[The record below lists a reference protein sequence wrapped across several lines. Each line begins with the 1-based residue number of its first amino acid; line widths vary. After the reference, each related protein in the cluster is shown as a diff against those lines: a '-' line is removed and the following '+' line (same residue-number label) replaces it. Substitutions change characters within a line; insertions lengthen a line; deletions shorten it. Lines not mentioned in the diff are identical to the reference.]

1 MHIGMTVNGRAQDHD
16 VEARTL
22 LVQYLSEACAL
33 TGTKIGCDT
42 SSCGACTV
50 LIDGESVK
58 SCTMFAAQADGAS
71 VITIEGLAT
80 DGEFHPVQQAF
91 HEQHGLQCGYCT
103 AGMVLASVSFLEE
116 NPNPTERDVRLGLE
130 GNLCRCTGYHN
141 IVKAVLAAAAAGGA
155 GVRGDCRHRARAVL
169 GQRTLRKEDPPLLTG
184 EARFVNDLFVPGA
197 RAHAPRPQR
206 GRARQDRRHRHLA
219 RHDDARCDRRDHGR
233 GPGRRLRRAAALRV
247 ARDREH
253 EASRSL
259 AARGDEVRF
268 VGDGV
273 AIVLAESAR
282 QAEDA
287 AEAVVVEYEELP
299 VVLDLEDA
307 AADTNLVHADLGTN
321 RSYTWALIPDPD
333 AVDRAFASAAHTVK
347 ERYLQQRLIPMAM
360 EPRGVCVIPEPF
372 GGDYT
377 IYSSTQVPHFLKIFM
392 AIVTG
397 IPEHR
402 LRVVV
407 PEVGGAFGSKLDIY
421 AEDALCLAMAKRLGR
436 PVRWSEERGENA
448 LATVHGRGMI
458 QDIELA
464 ADADG
469 RITAVRVQLLAD
481 MGAYLQLVTPGIPL
495 LGAFVYHGLY
505 DIPAYSFTC
514 TGVFTNRTPT
524 DAYRG
529 AGRPEATYAI
539 ERAIEA
545 LARAIGEDSVETRRR
560 NFIATDRFP
569 YTSAA
574 GLTFDSGDYGP
585 ALTRTLELVG
595 YDQLRAEQLQRRGA
609 GDTKQLGIG
618 LSSYVEMCGLAPS
631 RVLAS
636 LRYVGGGWEAATVR
650 VLPTGKV
657 QVVSGSAP
665 HGQGHETAWSMIVAQ
680 KLGVPIEDID
690 VLHSDTA
697 VAPLGLDTYGSRSAS
712 VGGAAVDLATDQVLA
727 KARTIAAHQL
737 EISEADLEY
746 VDAEFRVK
754 GTPSRTMALGAIAFE
769 AFTMHDL
776 PDGMEP
782 NLEGKV
788 AWDPPNFTFPFGVHV
803 AVVEIDEETGRVE
816 LQRYVAVDDCGN
828 QLNPMIVEGQIHGGV
843 VQGIAQ
849 ALWEEAAYDEQGNP
863 LNASLLEY
871 LVPSAAEMP
880 SFELDQTVTPSPTNP
895 LGVKGIGEAGTI
907 AATPAVMN
915 AVADALTPYGITD
928 IDMPATPERVWTA
941 MQRARSGQAAT
952 RSGGAQ

>member
-1 MHIGMTVNGRAQDHD
+1 M
-16 VEARTL
+16 
-22 LVQYLSEACAL
+22 
-33 TGTKIGCDT
+33 
-42 SSCGACTV
+42 
-50 LIDGESVK
+50 
-58 SCTMFAAQADGAS
+58 
-71 VITIEGLAT
+71 
-80 DGEFHPVQQAF
+80 QQAF

-103 AGMVLASVSFLEE
+103 AGMVMASVSFLEE
-116 NPNPTERDVRLGLE
+116 NPDPTERDVRLGLE

-141 IVKAVLAAAAAGGA
+141 IVKAVLAAAG
-155 GVRGDCRHRARAVL
+155 RGRRGSPAVTAVTEPRAVL

-197 RAHAPRPQR
+197 AHMRLVRSQVAHAKIVAIDTSLATTMPGVIDVITGADLVDDFAAPLPS
-206 GRARQDRRHRHLA
+206 AWPVTENMKHPDHWPLA
-219 RHDDARCDRRDHGR
+219 R
-233 GPGRRLRRAAALRV
+233 
-247 ARDREH
+247 
-253 EASRSL
+253 
-259 AARGDEVRF
+259 DEVRF

-321 RSYTWALIPDPD
+321 SSYTWALIPDPD

-436 PVRWSEERGENA
+436 PVRWAEERGENA

-545 LARAIGEDSVETRRR
+545 LARVIGEDSVETRRR

-574 GLTFDSGDYGP
+574 GLTFDSG
-585 ALTRTLELVG
+585 R
-595 YDQLRAEQLQRRGA
+595 LRARLDARARAGRIRPGARGAAATARRGRHEAA
-609 GDTKQLGIG
+609 GDRP
-618 LSSYVEMCGLAPS
+618 VELRRDVRARTES
-631 RVLAS
+631 RA
-636 LRYVGGGWEAATVR
+636 R
-650 VLPTGKV
+650 
-657 QVVSGSAP
+657 
-665 HGQGHETAWSMIVAQ
+665 
-680 KLGVPIEDID
+680 
-690 VLHSDTA
+690 
-697 VAPLGLDTYGSRSAS
+697 VAPVRRRRLGSRHRARAAHRQGPGRIRERAARTRPRDRVVDDRRPEAGRPHRGHRRVALGHRRSRRSAS
-712 VGGAAVDLATDQVLA
+712 TPT
-727 KARTIAAHQL
+727 AR
-737 EISEADLEY
+737 
-746 VDAEFRVK
+746 
-754 GTPSRTMALGAIAFE
+754 
-769 AFTMHDL
+769 
-776 PDGMEP
+776 
-782 NLEGKV
+782 
-788 AWDPPNFTFPFGVHV
+788 
-803 AVVEIDEETGRVE
+803 GR
-816 LQRYVAVDDCGN
+816 R
-828 QLNPMIVEGQIHGGV
+828 P
-843 VQGIAQ
+843 
-849 ALWEEAAYDEQGNP
+849 
-863 LNASLLEY
+863 
-871 LVPSAAEMP
+871 
-880 SFELDQTVTPSPTNP
+880 
-895 LGVKGIGEAGTI
+895 
-907 AATPAVMN
+907 
-915 AVADALTPYGITD
+915 
-928 IDMPATPERVWTA
+928 
-941 MQRARSGQAAT
+941 
-952 RSGGAQ
+952 